1 MGSLHPGWCG
11 YNSALGLRVNVSIDP
26 LPATIAELSCHAR
39 SSRWRQTARRASHPD
54 CMSIQRRK
62 SASEGHESLDHV
74 PYRPPHTLPC
84 YRSWRLLLKSRNSRT
99 GLLARATI
107 SCLPPILNRK
117 QRMWAPSGN
126 GSHLVKR
133 SGPLQSDY
141 SCRCPVTSRHSPRSM
156 LIAHMTA
163 LFPGLAPSSDS
174 AALSIRAFRLAPSIL
189 LRSCTRIA

>member
-1 MGSLHPGWCG
+1 MIQSNLVNLRLAYRALPASRQYAGIVRFFLERAASKIPMGSLHPGWCG

-26 LPATIAELSCHAR
+26 LTATIAELSCYAR

-133 SGPLQSDY
+133 TGPLQSD
-141 SCRCPVTSRHSPRSM
+141 
-156 LIAHMTA
+156 
-163 LFPGLAPSSDS
+163 
-174 AALSIRAFRLAPSIL
+174 
-189 LRSCTRIA
+189 

>member
-1 MGSLHPGWCG
+1 IRPSSIANPTFATGKHGPRRASERTVRK
-11 YNSALGLRVNVSIDP
+11 GLLVSIDP
-26 LPATIAELSCHAR
+26 LTATISELSCYAR

-74 PYRPPHTLPC
+74 PYGPPHTLPC

-133 SGPLQSDY
+133 TGPLQSD
-141 SCRCPVTSRHSPRSM
+141 
-156 LIAHMTA
+156 
-163 LFPGLAPSSDS
+163 
-174 AALSIRAFRLAPSIL
+174 
-189 LRSCTRIA
+189 

>member
-26 LPATIAELSCHAR
+26 LTATIAELSCYAR
-39 SSRWRQTARRASHPD
+39 SSRWRQTARRTSHPD

-117 QRMWAPSGN
+117 QRMWAPVWQRVPFSQ
-126 GSHLVKR
+126 KDR
-133 SGPLQSDY
+133 
-141 SCRCPVTSRHSPRSM
+141 TS
-156 LIAHMTA
+156 AV
-163 LFPGLAPSSDS
+163 GLALLSLSCDLTPLATKHANCAHDSSIS
-174 AALSIRAFRLAPSIL
+174 GVGTFE
-189 LRSCTRIA
+189 